1 MANENNEFDIFG
13 TGAIEVESHNRESKP
28 KTVSNIYSPKAKD
41 ASDGVYNAKI
51 RFLYN
56 PSNPTTE
63 SIIHKVVYYL
73 EDSEKKGHY
82 FDSPQSIGDWNSCQ
96 AGQLWRK
103 LSKSESALDQSN
115 AKKLNKRDVYYS
127 LVYIIDDKIKP
138 ELNGKIMVFK
148 YGMKL
153 KAKLDKY
160 LDPKPG
166 KKKIDIFNFFTGRNM
181 DLIITRQG
189 NYNNYDDVEFE
200 DESSAIAIKGKE
212 ITPGEEA
219 RQILADFMKAAP
231 LLDEFKYKPL
241 TEDERVKLGRILGQY
256 QSPGESI
263 STITNTAKSTTVAPA
278 AEAKQQAQPK
288 SESGISSN
296 KEVPAADEDLDSF
309 LDQIGI

>member
-1 MANENNEFDIFG
+1 MATQENGFDIFG
-13 TGAIEVESHNRESKP
+13 TGAIEVESHNRDQ
-28 KTVSNIYSPKAKD
+28 KTKQASNIYSPKAKD
-41 ASDGVYNAKI
+41 ASDGIYNAKI

-103 LSKSESALDQSN
+103 LSKSESALDKQN
-115 AKKLNKRDVYYS
+115 ATKLNKRDVYYS

-148 YGMKL
+148 YGIKL

-160 LDPKPG
+160 LDPKAG

-181 DLIITRQG
+181 DLTITRQG

-200 DESSAIAIKGKE
+200 DESTAIIIKGKE
-212 ITPGEEA
+212 IAPGEEA
-219 RQILADFMKAAP
+219 RQILADFMKTAP
-231 LLDEFKYKPL
+231 TLDEFKYKPL
-241 TEDERVKLGRILGQY
+241 SDEERVKLERILSQY
-256 QSPGESI
+256 YSPGESI
-263 STITNTAKSTTVAPA
+263 SKISNTVKSTSIPAATEKNQRTPVQESKVAP
-278 AEAKQQAQPK
+278 
-288 SESGISSN
+288 
-296 KEVPAADEDLDSF
+296 ADEDLDSF
-309 LDQIGI
+309 LDNIGI